1 MRPLEVPRVP
11 EAQGHPWHRWAPHVG
26 LLTVGIVVVVLGYLG
41 TWRATVR
48 VWTESETFGHGFLI
62 APIAGWLC
70 WQLRGALAAMTPRAS
85 WWGVSAVLACGAVWL
100 LGTAAGIN
108 LVAAFAVVA
117 MIPALV
123 IAFAGVRVGWA
134 MAFPLAFLFF
144 MVPAGDG
151 LTPMLME
158 RTADATVR
166 AVAAS
171 GVPVYRE
178 GLSFMLPSGRWSVV
192 EACSGLRYV
201 IAAAVLSSLFAYINF
216 SRIRTRLVFIAI
228 ALLVALLANWFR
240 AYLIVMI
247 GHLSGMRLG
256 VGDDHVWYGW
266 IFFGITMFVVFWMG
280 ARWREPET
288 MRGAAIAGRT
298 GAAAGAPGA
307 STVRRTLVIGAAAL
321 ASLLAAPLLLGG
333 LLQTMPRQDAEA
345 RMRAA
350 LGPGF
355 EAGEPM
361 VVPRFAGA
369 RATLQGVLDRSHQ
382 TDVYV
387 AYFADQTSGP
397 EMITFGNT
405 VLDSA
410 DPTWKVSSRADRSV
424 PLRQGNVRVQ
434 EWIVRA
440 AAGDRLLWSWYTVG
454 GREAARETPA
464 KGLTVLSI
472 LSGRGDHATV
482 TVAGTRIDG
491 GGAGPVDAT
500 GLEAARRRLAVAT
513 EGLVAGA
520 RSATGPLDGAR

>member
-1 MRPLEVPRVP
+1 M
-11 EAQGHPWHRWAPHVG
+11 
-26 LLTVGIVVVVLGYLG
+26 LTVGIVVVVLGYLG

-134 MAFPLAFLFF
+134 MAFPLGFLFF

-307 STVRRTLVIGAAAL
+307 SAVRRTLVIGAAAL

-369 RATLQGVLDRSHQ
+369 RDR
-382 TDVYV
+382 
-387 AYFADQTSGP
+387 
-397 EMITFGNT
+397 
-405 VLDSA
+405 
-410 DPTWKVSSRADRSV
+410 KSV
-424 PLRQGNVRVQ
+424 V
-434 EWIVRA
+434 
-440 AAGDRLLWSWYTVG
+440 
-454 GREAARETPA
+454 
-464 KGLTVLSI
+464 
-472 LSGRGDHATV
+472 
-482 TVAGTRIDG
+482 
-491 GGAGPVDAT
+491 
-500 GLEAARRRLAVAT
+500 
-513 EGLVAGA
+513 
-520 RSATGPLDGAR
+520 